1 MKLQLVEGIGK
12 ISERVLLAV
21 TMKLR
26 PQSILGYFRILS
38 LVLVLCLSGCAGDTI
53 RFSSDVLAKKY
64 STKLKGH
71 LSKPEGEGP
80 FPTVVLMHGCGGLS
94 RFVKMGLN
102 SHARFL
108 NDHGFATV
116 ILDSFSSRGINGGG
130 ICSSNDALGAA
141 RYYRTFDAFNALVY
155 LKQQTY
161 VNHDNIFLVGQ
172 SNGGSVAVLVAGG
185 GTSFNYPDDLKYTAV
200 VAYYPWCGM
209 YIDYLVSPLLVLS
222 GAKDDWTPPDGCM
235 NQRNTVEGEDLEV
248 VVYPEAY
255 HSFDLPIS
263 HQKFAGHT
271 VGGHSPSTKDSRKR
285 MLKFFKERMAP

>member
-1 MKLQLVEGIGK
+1 MKLGAQFILRYFK
-12 ISERVLLAV
+12 LL
-21 TMKLR
+21 T
-26 PQSILGYFRILS
+26 
-38 LVLVLCLSGCAGDTI
+38 LVLVLFVSGCDSDTI
-53 RFSSDVLAKKY
+53 RFSSDVLTKKY
-64 STKLKGH
+64 STKLIGH

-80 FPTVVLMHGCGGLS
+80 FPTVVLMHGCAGLS
-94 RFVKMGLN
+94 IFAKMSLN

-116 ILDSFSSRGINGGG
+116 ILDSFSSRDKNGGD
-130 ICSSNDALGAA
+130 ICSSNDELGAA

-155 LKQQTY
+155 LNQQSY
-161 VNHDNIFLVGQ
+161 VDHDNIFLVGQ
-172 SNGGSVAVLVAGG
+172 SNGGSVAVMVAGG
-185 GTSFNYPDDLKYTAV
+185 GTSFNYSDDLKYTAV

-248 VVYPEAY
+248 VVYPEA
-255 HSFDLPIS
+255 HHGFDLPIS
-263 HQKFAGHT
+263 QKQFAGHT

-285 MLKFFKERMAP
+285 MLNFFKERMAP